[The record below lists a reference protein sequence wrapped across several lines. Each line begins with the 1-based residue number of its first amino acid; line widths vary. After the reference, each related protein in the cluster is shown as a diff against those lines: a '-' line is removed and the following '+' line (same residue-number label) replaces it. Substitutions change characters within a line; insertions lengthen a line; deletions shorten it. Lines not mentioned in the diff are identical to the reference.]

1 LSIVQ
6 RAVPNPFGLV
16 ATIQR
21 AIYLLLCTFAFL
33 VPLRAGLWNI
43 GLPGQVYAG
52 ALAAFG
58 VPFLFRAH
66 AATAPPLAPGL
77 VVALMVLAATAA
89 GVGCAGLAG
98 VLRARF
104 QVNEILVT
112 MMLNSA
118 LFWLVADFIKEGGAL
133 MSATAEGE
141 SFVLPPFLQ
150 PPTAFGVPFTALIAL
165 LAAFGLDVLFA
176 RTALGYRI
184 RAFGWSPPAARYA
197 GIDPVRLPLLVFVVG
212 GAFAGL
218 AGYHYFGAV
227 PGLYKIPSNYGYYGD
242 LSFYGII
249 CALIARGTAL
259 GAVPVALLFAGLS
272 LGGRF
277 AQGALHLP
285 FGVDY
290 AMMAERARR
299 RRSSRD
305 PLPGGAPRAP
315 GRPGPRVTA
324 GSSRLVA
331 STGPN
336 FGRQGDR
343 PGPDTNCNTWSVP
356 GPWMS
361 TRRRGGSRPASVEHP
376 GRPGHRSE
384 RTGRRSPGIG

>member
-1 LSIVQ
+1 VRLGDRAFVLERRPTLPGLYGLVTAGVAILLALALASLLFLPGEADPASAYRIVFTY
-6 RAVPNPFGLV
+6 AFTNPYGLV
-16 ATIQR
+16 ATIHR

-58 VPFLFRAH
+58 VPFLLRAH

-89 GVGCAGLAG
+89 GAGCAGLAG
-98 VLRARF
+98 VLRAKF
-104 QVNEILVT
+104 QANEILVT

-290 AMMAERARR
+290 AMLGLLMMTFVVSHVLYDFRLSERLAPRPPVPEVSAER
-299 RRSSRD
+299 
-305 PLPGGAPRAP
+305 P
-315 GRPGPRVTA
+315 
-324 GSSRLVA
+324 
-331 STGPN
+331 
-336 FGRQGDR
+336 
-343 PGPDTNCNTWSVP
+343 
-356 GPWMS
+356 
-361 TRRRGGSRPASVEHP
+361 
-376 GRPGHRSE
+376 
-384 RTGRRSPGIG
+384 